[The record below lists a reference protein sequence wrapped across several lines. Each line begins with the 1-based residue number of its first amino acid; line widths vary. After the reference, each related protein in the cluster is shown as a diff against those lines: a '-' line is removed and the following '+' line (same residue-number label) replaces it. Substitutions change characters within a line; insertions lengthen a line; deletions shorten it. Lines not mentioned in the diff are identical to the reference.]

1 MIPLR
6 HFYFGI
12 MGEKV
17 TERVRRTNDVF
28 SIWLL
33 CSINEIFL
41 GQDHWKNI
49 KHIPVSDKGSPVT
62 DIPTTKDGLIDWSKG
77 MMDGLVLKHSIDGIE
92 HLSFLSPAH
101 MSPKET
107 ITLPFNDEDDQTEG
121 NCCRGLFYLNNFDGK
136 SVICNLTTKKLKQ
149 LTPPHAVHFHCDSGL
164 GYDPISD
171 DYKVIRNHK
180 PASTAEVY
188 SLKSDSWKLIT
199 GPGAD
204 VRMGPQ
210 CGLYLDGR
218 CYWIRVTSNP
228 HVGIRD
234 FILSFYFTHETFS
247 RFSLPPAV
255 ISCLEGFRASGY
267 VGSSGVVH
275 PCCPSFILHVAS
287 RTWEFPV
294 ELSPV
299 ASRAL
304 DLRILVSKGST
315 ACNIPERIWGVTPAL
330 RLPRTPGS
338 PPPPTRFQV
347 DLFDCDGSL
356 GVVGSKEL
364 EDHKGRVA
372 KHFEL
377 WVCKCI
383 GRGSWT
389 RSFSVILLDVERPLG
404 LRDGRFLF
412 LEGNGKSSCGHGH
425 LMVYDWVKEELREY
439 DIYAIPPISL
449 LLLSYAENSVV
460 LPDAKPLINGE
471 QEKVLKR
478 CRHPE
483 KVHNVEHSPEKV
495 LKRCRHLEKVHVQNS
510 PKKVLKKCRSRQ
522 EKMLDCPY
530 YFGYSALIVGAG
542 GTSNIFLN
550 RLAENIQDAYAEAAS
565 IEEQGGCTDDKAWS
579 RRGVV
584 AERLLNQRRGVYVI
598 GATNRPEVMDDAVLR
613 PGRFGKLMY
622 VPLPSPEELGMILKA
637 IARKKPIDGDVDLVA
652 LAKES
657 RCDNLSGADLSAL
670 MNKAVRAALEDKL
683 SSMDRSCS
691 IPWTIKETHFSTALE
706 KISPSVSDKQIQ
718 YYKLLSKN
726 VAAVKRRW

>member
-1 MIPLR
+1 MR
-6 HFYFGI
+6 ADQ
-12 MGEKV
+12 
-17 TERVRRTNDVF
+17 TE
-28 SIWLL
+28 
-33 CSINEIFL
+33 EEY
-41 GQDHWKNI
+41 Q
-49 KHIPVSDKGSPVT
+49 KGR
-62 DIPTTKDGLIDWSKG
+62 
-77 MMDGLVLKHSIDGIE
+77 MDGLVLKHSIDGIE

-107 ITLPFNDEDDQTEG
+107 ITLPFNDEDDQSEG
-121 NCCRGLFYLNNFDGK
+121 NCCRGLFYLNNFD
-136 SVICNLTTKKLKQ
+136 V
-149 LTPPHAVHFHCDSGL
+149 
-164 GYDPISD
+164 
-171 DYKVIRNHK
+171 
-180 PASTAEVY
+180 PAYTAEVY

-228 HVGIRD
+228 QVGIRD
-234 FILSFYFTHETFS
+234 FILSFDFTHETFS
-247 RFSLPPAV
+247 RFPLPPA
-255 ISCLEGFRASGY
+255 
-267 VGSSGVVH
+267 
-275 PCCPSFILHVAS
+275 
-287 RTWEFPV
+287 
-294 ELSPV
+294 
-299 ASRAL
+299 
-304 DLRILVSKGST
+304 LR
-315 ACNIPERIWGVTPAL
+315 P
-330 RLPRTPGS
+330 PRTPGS
-338 PPPPTRFQV
+338 PRPPTRFQV

-356 GVVGSKEL
+356 GVVGYKEL

-404 LRDGRFLF
+404 FRDGRFLF

-495 LKRCRHLEKVHVQNS
+495 LKRCHHLEKVHVQNS
-510 PKKVLKKCRSRQ
+510 PQKVLKKCRSRQ

-530 YFGYSALIVGAG
+530 YFGYWALIVGAG
-542 GTSNIFLN
+542 GISNIFLN
-550 RLAENIQDAYAEAAS
+550 RFAENIQDAYAEAAS
-565 IEEQGGCTDDKAWS
+565 IEEKGGCTDHKAWS

-584 AERLLNQRRGVYVI
+584 VERLLNQLLIDLDDSEQRRGVY
-598 GATNRPEVMDDAVLR
+598 VMDDAVLR

-622 VPLPSPEELGMILKA
+622 VPLPSPEERGMILKA

-670 MNKAVRAALEDKL
+670 MNKVARAALEDKL

-706 KISPSVSDKQIQ
+706 KISPSVSDKQ
-718 YYKLLSKN
+718 K
-726 VAAVKRRW
+726 

>member
-1 MIPLR
+1 MR
-6 HFYFGI
+6 ADQ
-12 MGEKV
+12 
-17 TERVRRTNDVF
+17 TE
-28 SIWLL
+28 
-33 CSINEIFL
+33 EEY
-41 GQDHWKNI
+41 Q
-49 KHIPVSDKGSPVT
+49 KGR
-62 DIPTTKDGLIDWSKG
+62 
-77 MMDGLVLKHSIDGIE
+77 MDGLVLKHSIDGIE

-149 LTPPHAVHFHCDSGL
+149 LTPPHPVHFHCDSGL

-228 HVGIRD
+228 EVGIRD
-234 FILSFYFTHETFS
+234 FILSFDFTHETFS
-247 RFSLPPAV
+247 RFPLP
-255 ISCLEGFRASGY
+255 L
-267 VGSSGVVH
+267 
-275 PCCPSFILHVAS
+275 
-287 RTWEFPV
+287 
-294 ELSPV
+294 
-299 ASRAL
+299 
-304 DLRILVSKGST
+304 
-315 ACNIPERIWGVTPAL
+315 AL
-330 RLPRTPGS
+330 RPPRTLGS

-347 DLFDCDGSL
+347 DLFDCDGFL
-356 GVVGSKEL
+356 GVVGYKEL

-460 LPDAKPLINGE
+460 LPDAKPLING
-471 QEKVLKR
+471 

-510 PKKVLKKCRSRQ
+510 P
-522 EKMLDCPY
+522 EKLDCPY
-530 YFGYSALIVGAG
+530 YF
-542 GTSNIFLN
+542 
-550 RLAENIQDAYAEAAS
+550 
-565 IEEQGGCTDDKAWS
+565 GGCTDDKAWS

-584 AERLLNQRRGVYVI
+584 VERLLNQLQLLIDLDDSEQRRGVYVI

-622 VPLPSPEELGMILKA
+622 VPLPSPEERGMILKA

-670 MNKAVRAALEDKL
+670 MNKAARAALEDKL

-691 IPWTIKETHFSTALE
+691 IPWTIKETFLNSIGENLPICFGQANTILQTFVE
-706 KISPSVSDKQIQ
+706 KCCRCQEKMV
-718 YYKLLSKN
+718 KN
-726 VAAVKRRW
+726 

>member
-1 MIPLR
+1 MR
-6 HFYFGI
+6 ADQ
-12 MGEKV
+12 
-17 TERVRRTNDVF
+17 TE
-28 SIWLL
+28 
-33 CSINEIFL
+33 EEY
-41 GQDHWKNI
+41 Q
-49 KHIPVSDKGSPVT
+49 KGR
-62 DIPTTKDGLIDWSKG
+62 
-77 MMDGLVLKHSIDGIE
+77 MDGLVLKHSIDGIE

-149 LTPPHAVHFHCDSGL
+149 LNPPHPVHFHCDSGL

-210 CGLYLDGR
+210 CGLYLD
-218 CYWIRVTSNP
+218 
-228 HVGIRD
+228 
-234 FILSFYFTHETFS
+234 
-247 RFSLPPAV
+247 
-255 ISCLEGFRASGY
+255 
-267 VGSSGVVH
+267 
-275 PCCPSFILHVAS
+275 
-287 RTWEFPV
+287 
-294 ELSPV
+294 
-299 ASRAL
+299 
-304 DLRILVSKGST
+304 
-315 ACNIPERIWGVTPAL
+315 AL
-330 RLPRTPGS
+330 RPPRTPGS

-356 GVVGSKEL
+356 GVVGYKEL

-460 LPDAKPLINGE
+460 LPDAKPLING
-471 QEKVLKR
+471 KGV
-478 CRHPE
+478 
-483 KVHNVEHSPEKV
+483 
-495 LKRCRHLEKVHVQNS
+495 
-510 PKKVLKKCRSRQ
+510 
-522 EKMLDCPY
+522 EKMPSSREVELDCPY
-530 YFGYSALIVGAG
+530 YFGYWALIVGAG
-542 GTSNIFLN
+542 GISNIFLN

-565 IEEQGGCTDDKAWS
+565 IEEQCGCTDDKAWS

-584 AERLLNQRRGVYVI
+584 VERLLNQLLIDLDDSKQRRGVYVI

-622 VPLPSPEELGMILKA
+622 VPLPSHEERGMILKA

-670 MNKAVRAALEDKL
+670 MNKAARAALEDKL

-706 KISPSVSDKQIQ
+706 KISPSVSDKQ
-718 YYKLLSKN
+718 K
-726 VAAVKRRW
+726 

>member
-1 MIPLR
+1 MR
-6 HFYFGI
+6 ADQ
-12 MGEKV
+12 
-17 TERVRRTNDVF
+17 TE
-28 SIWLL
+28 
-33 CSINEIFL
+33 EEY
-41 GQDHWKNI
+41 Q
-49 KHIPVSDKGSPVT
+49 
-62 DIPTTKDGLIDWSKG
+62 KG

-107 ITLPFNDEDDQTEG
+107 ITLPFNGENDQTEG

-149 LTPPHAVHFHCDSGL
+149 LTPPHPIHFHCDSGL

-228 HVGIRD
+228 QVGIRD
-234 FILSFYFTHETFS
+234 FILSFDFTYETFS
-247 RFSLPPAV
+247 RFPLPPA
-255 ISCLEGFRASGY
+255 
-267 VGSSGVVH
+267 
-275 PCCPSFILHVAS
+275 
-287 RTWEFPV
+287 
-294 ELSPV
+294 
-299 ASRAL
+299 
-304 DLRILVSKGST
+304 LR
-315 ACNIPERIWGVTPAL
+315 P
-330 RLPRTPGS
+330 PRTPGS
-338 PPPPTRFQV
+338 PPSPTRFQV

-356 GVVGSKEL
+356 GVVGYKEL

-460 LPDAKPLINGE
+460 LPDAKPLING
-471 QEKVLKR
+471 
-478 CRHPE
+478 
-483 KVHNVEHSPEKV
+483 
-495 LKRCRHLEKVHVQNS
+495 CRHLEK
-510 PKKVLKKCRSRQ
+510 R
-522 EKMLDCPY
+522 LDCPY
-530 YFGYSALIVGAG
+530 YFGYWALIVGAG
-542 GTSNIFLN
+542 GISNIFLN

-584 AERLLNQRRGVYVI
+584 VERLLNQLLIDLDDSKQRRGVYVI

-622 VPLPSPEELGMILKA
+622 VPLPSPEERGMILKA

-670 MNKAVRAALEDKL
+670 MNKAARAALEDKL

-691 IPWTIKETHFSTALE
+691 IPWMIKETHFSTALE
-706 KISPSVSDKQIQ
+706 KISASVSDKQIQ

>member
-1 MIPLR
+1 MC
-6 HFYFGI
+6 
-12 MGEKV
+12 V
-17 TERVRRTNDVF
+17 DQTE
-28 SIWLL
+28 
-33 CSINEIFL
+33 EEY
-41 GQDHWKNI
+41 Q
-49 KHIPVSDKGSPVT
+49 KGR
-62 DIPTTKDGLIDWSKG
+62 
-77 MMDGLVLKHSIDGIE
+77 MDGLVLKHSIDGIE

-121 NCCRGLFYLNNFDGK
+121 NCCRWLFYLNNFDGK

-149 LTPPHAVHFHCDSGL
+149 LNPPHPVHFHCDSGL

-180 PASTAEVY
+180 PACTVEVF

-228 HVGIRD
+228 QVGIRD
-234 FILSFYFTHETFS
+234 LIPSFDFTYETFS
-247 RFSLPPAV
+247 RFPLPPA
-255 ISCLEGFRASGY
+255 
-267 VGSSGVVH
+267 
-275 PCCPSFILHVAS
+275 
-287 RTWEFPV
+287 
-294 ELSPV
+294 
-299 ASRAL
+299 
-304 DLRILVSKGST
+304 LR
-315 ACNIPERIWGVTPAL
+315 P
-330 RLPRTPGS
+330 PRTPGS

-356 GVVGSKEL
+356 GVVGYKEL

-495 LKRCRHLEKVHVQNS
+495 LKRCHHLEKVHVQNS
-510 PKKVLKKCRSRQ
+510 PQKVLKKCRSRQ

-530 YFGYSALIVGAG
+530 YFGYWALIVGAG
-542 GTSNIFLN
+542 GISNIFLN

-584 AERLLNQRRGVYVI
+584 AERLLNQLLIDLDDSEQRRGVYVI

-622 VPLPSPEELGMILKA
+622 VPLPSPEERGMILKA

-670 MNKAVRAALEDKL
+670 MNKAARAALEDKL

-706 KISPSVSDKQIQ
+706 KISPSVSDKQ
-718 YYKLLSKN
+718 K
-726 VAAVKRRW
+726 